1 MELKKII
8 EKNLLDYVGT
18 KTHTGSSMENNN
30 VEFFT
35 RYFERVDYFR
45 NNPENCGFH
54 EIEGDH
60 LGRKVPWG
68 FFKGSGRDTIIL
80 IHHTDTV
87 DTDDYGVN

>member
-1 MELKKII
+1 MAASHKEEEMELKTII

-60 LGRKVPWG
+60 LCRKVPWG
-68 FFKGSGRDTIIL
+68 FC
-80 IHHTDTV
+80 
-87 DTDDYGVN
+87 

>member
-54 EIEGDH
+54 DIEGDTWAERFR
-60 LGRKVPWG
+60 GAFSREAAG
-68 FFKGSGRDTIIL
+68 TR
-80 IHHTDTV
+80 
-87 DTDDYGVN
+87 